1 MDRAGTIRKKL
12 RVRDGFFCDLL
23 HVPVE
28 RSKVARRRL
37 KMKTKTNVKA
47 GALAANHNQS
57 GFAVKTRVNAG
68 ALAANHNQ
76 SGFAVK
82 TRVNAGALAANH
94 NQSTR

>member
-1 MDRAGTIRKKL
+1 
-12 RVRDGFFCDLL
+12 
-23 HVPVE
+23 
-28 RSKVARRRL
+28 
-37 KMKTKTNVKA
+37 MKTKTNV
-47 GALAANHNQS
+47 
-57 GFAVKTRVNAG
+57 RAG